1 MNNNQGIIIDPTK
14 SNKMIGSPQVSAPS
28 TNDSSMSLG
37 ITKAVSNGIMDLG
50 MAYQKLK
57 DFQSKSFGLTAE
69 ASIDDDISNF
79 MLEMQTNK
87 DIYKTDEGI
96 NALKAKIEDRI
107 ATYRKTSLEQGYD
120 MEYAN
125 AFEARFRQK
134 LQMAENNFLVK
145 NYEYQEKVTL
155 DNYVHSQEMA
165 QQNNERYMALGDYS
179 SALAGTQ
186 QVINN
191 MISAGNAGIID
202 MAKVATGIKGVWKGN
217 FNAFGLSLINK
228 PNAQAELE
236 RYSKMTA
243 GEFFE
248 QFKNFNTKINGED
261 FMIGADEY
269 EEFKSRLNQAQA
281 EYNRRNKVEKEKTK
295 VEEINKQYK
304 MMSEPVETAYDMLG
318 LKEGDIIPP
327 EAILLATNIKYQKN
341 FKSLS
346 EAIEQGYAPAYLPK
360 VVEEYNKK
368 FESDPS
374 ISVTSKIQNKLNN
387 LSTYAGVQD
396 EKIIQNFLD
405 TNNNGIIPA
414 SSLTLE
420 VLKGVLDKDEN
431 ISRAGKILNNEIQEL
446 YNTPEKLAIYKTFEK
461 TKVSEDLFKDYDK
474 KMVYDLNVGSDYQKN
489 ITHEIIPGAGTT
501 MKDLEFNAM
510 HGDLRAKSAYEDIKK
525 ITKHYMFENLLEQTG
540 GILNPEVAEKL
551 DIKQKSGMPF
561 EALSETEKQQVV
573 DYYFEKDGFF
583 SGNEFKEAAKSV
595 YEKVVKDGYGANI
608 KQVDLGSN
616 GRLILGNDYDV
627 EKTRKAVL
635 ERINDKDM
643 VFINSRTG
651 QRIVNHKNIKALS
664 YIGENKIILKYG
676 SENVVDENGRPYV
689 FTPIKMEDKK

>member
-1 MNNNQGIIIDPTK
+1 MANQGIIIDPTK

-28 TNDSSMSLG
+28 TNDSRSLG

-50 MAYQKLK
+50 MAFQKLK
-57 DFQSKSFGLTAE
+57 DFQSKSYGLTTE
-69 ASIDDDISNF
+69 ASVDDDISNT
-79 MLEMQTNK
+79 MLEAQTNK
-87 DIYKTDEGI
+87 DFYKTNDGI
-96 NALKAKIEDRI
+96 NALETKVNEKL

-120 MEYAN
+120 MEYVD
-125 AFEARFRQK
+125 AFEARIRHK
-134 LQMAENNFLVK
+134 LQMAKNNFLVK

-191 MISAGNAGIID
+191 MIGAVDAGIID
-202 MAKVATGIKGVWKGN
+202 RSKLIPGIKGVYKGV

-228 PNAQAELE
+228 PNAQAELD
-236 RYSKMTA
+236 RLSKLTF
-243 GEFFE
+243 GQFCE
-248 QFKNFNTKINGED
+248 QFKDFNTKINGED

-269 EEFKSRLNQAQA
+269 EEFKSGINQAQT

-304 MMSEPVETAYDMLG
+304 MMSEPYEAALEVLG
-318 LKEGDIIPP
+318 LKAGDSIPQ
-327 EAILLATNIKYQKN
+327 EKVSLIATIMRHQKN
-341 FKSLS
+341 FKNLN
-346 EAIEQGYAPAYLPK
+346 EAIEQGYEPVYLPK

-387 LSTYAGVQD
+387 LSTYVGVQD

-414 SSLTLE
+414 SSLTFE

-431 ISRAGKILNNEIQEL
+431 VSRAGKILNNEIQEL

-461 TKVSEDLFKDYDK
+461 TKVREDLFKDYDK

-510 HGDLRAKSAYEDIKK
+510 YGDLRAKSAYKDIKK
-525 ITKHYMFENLLEQTG
+525 ITKHYMLEKLLEQTG
-540 GILNPEVAEKL
+540 GTLNLEVAEKL
-551 DIKQKSGMPF
+551 DIKQKAGMPF
-561 EALSETEKQQVV
+561 EALSETEKQQVL
-573 DYYFEKDGFF
+573 DYYFEKDSFF
-583 SGNEFKEAAKSV
+583 SGNEFKESAKSV

-616 GRLILGNDYDV
+616 GRLILGNDYDG